1 MRRRKNSGWKL
12 PVIISVL
19 VLAGFLAALVL
30 VFDINFG
37 SQESPAVSEQPS
49 SGPVMEAPAET
60 AAPSQEPVVTETP
73 EPTPEPA
80 EPEPEV
86 TEEVPAVTEAPED
99 DDSWMLMLV
108 NRDNP
113 LPEGYEPQLVELDNG
128 QQVDERISEP
138 LQRMFDDMRSDGV
151 YPVVA
156 AGYRTQEKQQSI
168 MDERIQ
174 EYLDQGYSQEDAVA
188 EAESWVA
195 IPGTS
200 EHQLGLAVDINA
212 DGINSA
218 GYEVYD
224 WLAEHA
230 ADYGFIQRYPEDKI
244 DITGISNEPW
254 HYRYV
259 GVEAARDMV
268 DKNLCLE
275 EYVDQLT
282 VNS

>member
-37 SQESPAVSEQPS
+37 SQESPT
-49 SGPVMEAPAET
+49 APAQSSSAPVLESPTET

-138 LQRMFDDMRSDGV
+138 LQRMFDDMRADGV

-174 EYLDQGYSQEDAVA
+174 EYLDQGYSQEEAVA

-259 GVEAARDMV
+259 GVETARDMV

>member
-19 VLAGFLAALVL
+19 VLAGFLATLVL

-37 SQESPAVSEQPS
+37 SQDSPTAPAQSSSAPVLESPT
-49 SGPVMEAPAET
+49 ET

-174 EYLDQGYSQEDAVA
+174 EHLDQGYSQEEAVA
-188 EAESWVA
+188 ETESWVA

-224 WLAEHA
+224 WLVEHA

-259 GVEAARDMV
+259 GVETARDMV

-275 EYVDQLT
+275 EYVEQLT

>member
-19 VLAGFLAALVL
+19 VLAGFLATLVL

-37 SQESPAVSEQPS
+37 SQDSPTAPAQSSSAPVLESPT
-49 SGPVMEAPAET
+49 ET

-174 EYLDQGYSQEDAVA
+174 EHLDQGYSQEEAVA
-188 EAESWVA
+188 ETESWVA

-224 WLAEHA
+224 WLVEHA

-259 GVEAARDMV
+259 GVGTARDMV

-275 EYVDQLT
+275 EYVEQLT

>member
-1 MRRRKNSGWKL
+1 M
-12 PVIISVL
+12 VSVL
-19 VLAGFLAALVL
+19 VLAVFLTALVL
-30 VFDINFG
+30 VFDVRFG
-37 SQESPAVSEQPS
+37 SQEA
-49 SGPVMEAPAET
+49 
-60 AAPSQEPVVTETP
+60 
-73 EPTPEPA
+73 PA
-80 EPEPEV
+80 EPEVTPSAPVMEVPAETTAPTPAPEVSKAPDVLQEPSEPSVETVPEV
-86 TEEVPAVTEAPED
+86 TAPVENG
-99 DDSWMLMLV
+99 DSWMLMLV
-108 NRDNP
+108 NRENP

-128 QQVDERISEP
+128 QQIDQRILEP
-138 LQRMFDDMRSDGV
+138 LQQMFDDMRADGV
-151 YPVVA
+151 YPIVA
-156 AGYRTQEKQQSI
+156 AGYRTQEKQQGI

-230 ADYGFIQRYPEDKI
+230 ANYGFIQRYPEDKI

-275 EYVDQLT
+275 EYVG
-282 VNS
+282 

>member
-1 MRRRKNSGWKL
+1 MRARKSSGWKI
-12 PVIISVL
+12 PVIVSVL
-19 VLAGFLAALVL
+19 VLAVFLTALVL
-30 VFDINFG
+30 VFDVRFG
-37 SQESPAVSEQPS
+37 SQEAPAAPEATPSAPVMEVPAETTAPTPAPEVSEAPETLQEPSEPPSEAVSEVTA
-49 SGPVMEAPAET
+49 PV
-60 AAPSQEPVVTETP
+60 
-73 EPTPEPA
+73 
-80 EPEPEV
+80 
-86 TEEVPAVTEAPED
+86 ED

-108 NRDNP
+108 NRENP

-128 QQVDERISEP
+128 QQIDQRILEP
-138 LQRMFDDMRSDGV
+138 LQQMFDDMRADGV
-151 YPVVA
+151 YPIVA

-275 EYVDQLT
+275 EYVG
-282 VNS
+282 

>member
-1 MRRRKNSGWKL
+1 MRARKSSGWKI
-12 PVIISVL
+12 PVIVSVL
-19 VLAGFLAALVL
+19 VLAVFLTALVL
-30 VFDINFG
+30 VFDVRFG
-37 SQESPAVSEQPS
+37 SQEAPAAPEATPSAPVMEVPAETTAPTPAPEVSEAPEALQEPSEPPSEAVSEVTA
-49 SGPVMEAPAET
+49 PV
-60 AAPSQEPVVTETP
+60 
-73 EPTPEPA
+73 
-80 EPEPEV
+80 
-86 TEEVPAVTEAPED
+86 ED

-108 NRDNP
+108 NRENP

-128 QQVDERISEP
+128 QQIDQRILEP
-138 LQRMFDDMRSDGV
+138 LQQMFDDMRADGV
-151 YPVVA
+151 YPIVA

-275 EYVDQLT
+275 EYVG
-282 VNS
+282 

>member
-1 MRRRKNSGWKL
+1 MRKRKNSGWKL

-37 SQESPAVSEQPS
+37 GQETPAVPAQPS
-49 SGPVMEAPAET
+49 SAPVMEAPAET
-60 AAPSQEPVVTETP
+60 AAPIQEPVVIETP

-86 TEEVPAVTEAPED
+86 TEEVPAVTETPEV

-128 QQVDERISEP
+128 QQVDERILEP
-138 LQRMFDDMRSDGV
+138 LQQMFDDMRAAGV

-174 EYLDQGYSQEDAVA
+174 EYLDQGYSQEEAVA

-244 DITGISNEPW
+244 SITGISNEPW

-275 EYVDQLT
+275 EYVG
-282 VNS
+282 